1 MKWRTFGSLG
11 VICLLGGVF
20 LLKLALV
27 RADDD
32 LPEVV
37 EFNRDI
43 RPILSNHCFT
53 CHGPDNNNR
62 KAKLRLDLAQSA
74 HEDRGGYK
82 VIDTG
87 KLETSELI
95 RRITT
100 KDDKERMPPAKASK
114 GLTTRQIALLERWVQ
129 QGGKYQPH
137 WSLISAG
144 RLLVPKVKP
153 GTQVNNPIDHF
164 ILNRLQQEKLDLSP
178 EADRRTLIRRLSFDL
193 TGLPPTPG
201 EADLFLKDNSPDA
214 YEKLVDRLLA
224 SPHFGERMAMY
235 WLDLVRYADT
245 AGYHSDN
252 HRDVAP
258 YRDYIIGAFNTNK
271 RFDLFTIE
279 QLAGDLLPS
288 PTSEQ
293 KIASGYNRLLQ
304 TTEEG
309 GAQAKEYTAKYAADR
324 VRNAGTVWL
333 GLTLG
338 CAECHDHKF
347 DPIKTK
353 EFYRFAAFFAD
364 LKERPVGRQEQV
376 LMPTPQQT
384 ALLKL
389 LEDMIAPLQK
399 EINANTPELTAAQVQ
414 WEEVVRKNTK
424 SLPKEIAAIVA
435 LDPSKL
441 SPKQRQDLTKYFRSI
456 APELKSVRDQLTDL
470 QQQKD
475 KLIKSIP
482 STLISIAQ
490 QPRVVRV
497 LARGN
502 WLDDTGEI
510 VQPGVPAALAPALV
524 KEGNATRL
532 DLAHWMVAPEN
543 PLTARVF
550 VNRLWLLFYGHGLV
564 KTLDDFGSQ
573 GAWPSHPELLDW
585 LAVEFRQSG
594 WNVKHVIKLM
604 IMSRT
609 YKQTSKVSDVLKQ
622 RDPYNILFA
631 RQGRFRLDAE
641 FLRDNA
647 LAISG
652 LLSRKIGGPSVKPYQ
667 PPGYWSYLNFPTRE
681 WMNDKG
687 ESQYR
692 RGLYTYWC
700 RTFLHPSLL
709 AFDAPTREECTV
721 ERTKSTTPQQALVVL
736 NDPTY
741 VEAARVFAQRLMLS
755 ATRTEDRIQLAFRL
769 ALTRPA
775 STAEVKLLAKLFTQH
790 LEQYQQDRKSAE
802 ALLRI
807 GERPMTPGLDVT
819 ELAAWTSVTRVILNL
834 HETITRQ

>member
-1 MKWRTFGSLG
+1 MKRCTFGSLG
-11 VICLLGGVF
+11 VICLLAGIF
-20 LLKLALV
+20 LQNPAPAK
-27 RADDD
+27 ADDD

-82 VIDTG
+82 VIDAG

-137 WSLISAG
+137 WSLISAQ
-144 RLLVPKVKP
+144 RPVVPKVKA
-153 GTQVNNPIDHF
+153 GTPVNNAIDHF
-164 ILNRLQQEKLDLSP
+164 IVHRLQEEKLDLSP

-193 TGLPPTPG
+193 TGLPPTP
-201 EADLFLKDNSPDA
+201 EEVDLFLKDNSQDA

-245 AGYHSDN
+245 GGYHSDN

-271 RFDLFTIE
+271 RFDQFTIE

-288 PTSEQ
+288 PTIEQ

-333 GLTLG
+333 GFTLG

-364 LKERPVGRQEQV
+364 LKERAVGRQEQV
-376 LMPTPQQT
+376 LLPTPQQT
-384 ALLKL
+384 ALLKQ
-389 LEDMIAPLQK
+389 LEDKVAPLQK
-399 EINANTPELTAAQVQ
+399 EFNGSTPELTAAQAK
-414 WEEVVRKNTK
+414 WEASVRDNSKG
-424 SLPKEIAAIVA
+424 LPKEIAAIVG

-441 SPKQRQDLTKYFRSI
+441 SAKQKQDLTKYFRSI
-456 APELKSVRDQLTDL
+456 APELKSVRDQLADL

-475 KLIKSIP
+475 KVIKSIP

-510 VQPGVPAALAPALV
+510 VEPGVPASLAPALV
-524 KEGNATRL
+524 KEGKATRL
-532 DLAHWMVAPEN
+532 DLAYWMVAPEN

-550 VNRLWLLFYGHGLV
+550 VNRLWLLFYGQGLV

-594 WNVKHVIKLM
+594 WDVKHVIKLM
-604 IMSRT
+604 VMSRT
-609 YKQTSKVSDVLKQ
+609 YQQTSKVSDLLKQ

-681 WMNDKG
+681 WTSDKG

-721 ERTKSTTPQQALVVL
+721 ERTKSNTPQQALVLL

-755 ATRTEDRIQLAFRL
+755 AGRTEDRIQLAFRL
-769 ALTRPA
+769 ALTRTA
-775 STAEVKLLAKLFTQH
+775 TEAEVKVLTKLFTQH
-790 LEQYQQDRKSAE
+790 LEQYQQDKKSAE